1 MSGRAANLREVKS
14 VKKLEDGTGI
24 SFVARTVQYVALIW
38 RVILT
43 FFQKTFFGTTFSPL
57 LLIKPCELLRTPGL
71 IINKDLIGNTKGIA

>member
-1 MSGRAANLREVKS
+1 MRPCWSTEIKGEI
-14 VKKLEDGTGI
+14 LETG
-24 SFVARTVQYVALIW
+24 AYVW

-57 LLIKPCELLRTPGL
+57 SLIKPCELLRTSGP